1 MSLTQ
6 PVVTPQLIATAIV
19 LCALTLLSGCG
30 GDCLAIGGCSDSQA
44 TTVAAP
50 NNSGANSAGAGGIA
64 VVGPLFSATGTG
76 DTVFKLPAS
85 VSVLDITG
93 RFEGGSSNF
102 VVYIGGDLK
111 VNEIIGTRW
120 PSTSYSGRVTA
131 TPGGLV
137 EITNSNG
144 VSWSI
149 TEVRL

>member
-1 MSLTQ
+1 M
-6 PVVTPQLIATAIV
+6 
-19 LCALTLLSGCG
+19 
-30 GDCLAIGGCSDSQA
+30 
-44 TTVAAP
+44 
-50 NNSGANSAGAGGIA
+50 
-64 VVGPLFSATGTG
+64 
-76 DTVFKLPAS
+76 
-85 VSVLDITG
+85 LDITG